1 MSFLL
6 NLQTDLKSLKFG
18 KDRPAEG
25 SSQQPYVKAA
35 IPPQNQD
42 YAEAMDIL
50 GTPIG
55 TGTDALIRGGIS
67 SAEHIARDLER
78 IGKWFFDTS
87 NPRGIQFVANQ
98 GILSEISVRTQA
110 SIGAK
115 PNQGFYSPLQTLYQ
129 IGTNNVGGHSN
140 RFLKGLINPLKQT
153 RTYMDVVAGK
163 GKDLNNNNILDISIV
178 EEANN
183 RLVLLNDIKQLNLK
197 EKIATPGVK
206 IAQQQK
212 TLKKALR
219 ANSIVVKKPN
229 TILRYQGGPNSTLG
243 AGNTDIFFAKDNQG
257 RDLRTGINN
266 PQIVPHLLN
275 TPLKGR
281 DGIEIKST
289 NISDFRNVK
298 LEDNK
303 TSTIMGLAPNYN
315 ASNAG
320 ENYTIE
326 GLKDSRIRMKSP
338 GQRGNIIDYA
348 VGKTDSNGNPVG
360 AVDLINAQPL
370 YRSGGVLSKE
380 KGIAKNDLV
389 KFRIA
394 AIDSEDPSQKEFI
407 HFRAFINNFTD
418 NYQGNW
424 NSVSYMGRG
433 EDFYRYSKFAR
444 SIQMDFTVAAQS
456 KPEIM
461 EQYKKLN
468 FLVSNAFPDYTK
480 AGYMAGPL
488 VQLTMGGWCY
498 ELPGFLN
505 SVNLDI
511 PQESPWEIG
520 IDTVGE
526 SDHSVKEMP
535 HYCNVSLQFTPIH
548 NFRPSKQKN
557 TYKGKNIT
565 KYGQERYIAL
575 SQGNQSFNNYDN
587 DIRPQLV
594 RPLKEPLTPIDL
606 SRPANNGN
614 NPIFPT
620 GLKSIPPYT
629 PPGGKIEEMKSN
641 TGNYPDSPSKR
652 QIKKEEKQKSKIL
665 KRAFDAP
672 DIASNIGGGFGS
684 II

>member
-18 KDRPAEG
+18 KDRPVEG
-25 SSQQPYVKAA
+25 SSQQPYVTTA

-87 NPRGIQFVANQ
+87 NPRGLQFVANQ

-140 RFLKGLINPLKQT
+140 RFLKGLLNPLKQT
-153 RTYMDVVAGK
+153 RTYMDVVAGR
-163 GKDLNNNNILDISIV
+163 DSNNNNILDVSIV

-197 EKIATPGVK
+197 EKIATPGIK
-206 IAQQQK
+206 ITQQQK
-212 TLKKALR
+212 TLSKSLR
-219 ANSIVVKKPN
+219 ANSIVAKRPN
-229 TILRYQGGPNSTLG
+229 TILRYQGGPNSVLG

-281 DGIEIKST
+281 NGIEIKPT
-289 NISDFRNVK
+289 NISDFRSVK

-315 ASNAG
+315 ALDAG
-320 ENYTIE
+320 ENYIIE
-326 GLKDSRIRMKSP
+326 GLRDSRIRMKSP

-348 VGKTDSNGNPVG
+348 VGKTDGDGNPVG
-360 AVDLINAQPL
+360 AVDLINAQPI
-370 YRSGGVLSKE
+370 YRSGGVKG
-380 KGIAKNDLV
+380 KKDGIAKNDLV

-498 ELPGFLN
+498 ELPGFFN

-520 IDTVGE
+520 IDTVGN

-548 NFRPSKQKN
+548 DFRPSKQKN
-557 TYKGKNIT
+557 TYNGKDVV

-575 SQGNQSFNNYDN
+575 SQGYQSFNNYDN

-594 RPLKEPLTPIDL
+594 RPLKEPLAPIDL
-606 SRPANNGN
+606 SRPVPSGN
-614 NPIFPT
+614 NPLFPT
-620 GLKSIPPYT
+620 GLQNFPPYIPP
-629 PPGGKIEEMKSN
+629 GEKIQEMKSN

-652 QIKKEEKQKSKIL
+652 QLKKANKQEL
-665 KRAFDAP
+665 KRIKNLDGFE
-672 DIASNIGGGFGS
+672 DIASNIGGGLGNN
-684 II
+684 I

>member
-25 SSQQPYVKAA
+25 SSQQPYVKTA

-78 IGKWFFDTS
+78 IGKWFFDTT
-87 NPRGIQFVANQ
+87 NPRGLQFVANQ

-110 SIGAK
+110 SQGAK

-140 RFLKGLINPLKQT
+140 RFLKGLLNPLKQT
-153 RTYMDVVAGK
+153 RGYLDSTGTPGTSNVTQNFVKDVIIG
-163 GKDLNNNNILDISIV
+163 GDDGS
-178 EEANN
+178 EN

-197 EKIATPGVK
+197 TDKTQAGALKIS
-206 IAQQQK
+206 
-212 TLKKALR
+212 KALL
-219 ANSIVVKKPN
+219 NNNIQISSTTDIFN
-229 TILRYQGGPNSTLG
+229 YQGGPNSILG
-243 AGNTDIFFAKDNQG
+243 AGNTQIRFATDQVG
-257 RDLRTGINN
+257 APLRTGINN
-266 PQIVPHLLN
+266 FRIKENLGN
-275 TPLKGR
+275 SPLEGR
-281 DGIEIKST
+281 KGIEIKPT

-298 LEDNK
+298 LEDAK
-303 TSTIMGLAPNYN
+303 TSTIMGLSPVYSTLNE
-315 ASNAG
+315 G
-320 ENYTIE
+320 TNYTIE
-326 GLKDSRIRMKSP
+326 GIRDSRIRMKSP
-338 GQRGNIIDYA
+338 GQRGNIIDYTF
-348 VGKTDSNGNPVG
+348 GKTDEQGNPVG
-360 AVDLINAQPL
+360 AVDLINAQPI
-370 YRSGGVLSKE
+370 YRSGGVLGKE

-394 AIDSEDPSQKEFI
+394 AIDTESPGQKEFI

-433 EDFYRYSKFAR
+433 EDFYRYSKFSR
-444 SIQMDFTVAAQS
+444 NIQMDFTVAAQS

-461 EQYKKLN
+461 EQYRKLN
-468 FLVSNAFPDYTK
+468 FLVSNTFPDYTE

-488 VQLTMGGWCY
+488 IQLTMGGWCY
-498 ELPGFLN
+498 ELPGFLQ
-505 SVNLDI
+505 SINLDI

-535 HYCNVSLQFTPIH
+535 HYCNVSMQFTPIH
-548 NFRPSKQKN
+548 NFRPAKQKN
-557 TYKGKNIT
+557 TYKGKDIT
-565 KYGQERYIAL
+565 KYGKERYIAL
-575 SQGNQSFNNYDN
+575 SQGTHKFDNYDN
-587 DIRPQLV
+587 VIEPKLAI
-594 RPLKEPLTPIDL
+594 PLKEPLTPIDL
-606 SRPANNGN
+606 SRPANSGN

-620 GLKSIPPYT
+620 GLESIPPYIK
-629 PPGGKIEEMKSN
+629 PGEKIEEMKSN
-641 TGNYPDSPSKR
+641 TGNFPKSPSKKQVR
-652 QIKKEEKQKSKIL
+652 KNKKQEAKIL

-672 DIASNIGGGFGS
+672 DIASNIGGGFGNNT
-684 II
+684 

>member
-98 GILSEISVRTQA
+98 GVLSEISVRTQA
-110 SIGAK
+110 SLGAK

-140 RFLKGLINPLKQT
+140 RFLKGLLNPLKQT
-153 RTYMDVVAGK
+153 RGYLDSTGTPGTFNVTENFVKDVIIG
-163 GKDLNNNNILDISIV
+163 GEDGS
-178 EEANN
+178 EN
-183 RLVLLNDIKQLNLK
+183 RLVLLNDIKQNNKKTTSTKKLK
-197 EKIATPGVK
+197 IDVEN
-206 IAQQQK
+206 
-212 TLKKALR
+212 ALFR
-219 ANSIVVKKPN
+219 NNIQISKPN
-229 TILRYQGGPNSTLG
+229 EIFEYQGGPNSILG
-243 AGNTDIFFAKDNQG
+243 VGNTSIRFATNNAG
-257 RDLRTGINN
+257 ADLRTGINN

-281 DGIEIKST
+281 DGIEIKPT

-338 GQRGNIIDYA
+338 SQRGNIIDYTF
-348 VGKTDSNGNPVG
+348 GKTDSNGNPVG

-370 YRSGGVLSKE
+370 YRSGGVLGKE
-380 KGIAKNDLV
+380 EGIAKNDLV

-433 EDFYRYSKFAR
+433 EEFYRYSKFAR

-520 IDTVGE
+520 INTVGE

-565 KYGQERYIAL
+565 KYGKERYIAL
-575 SQGNQSFNNYDN
+575 SQGRSQFNNYDN
-587 DIRPQLV
+587 IIEPKLAI
-594 RPLKEPLTPIDL
+594 PLKEPLTPIDL

-641 TGNYPDSPSKR
+641 TGNFPESPSKKQVR
-652 QIKKEEKQKSKIL
+652 KNKKQEAKIL

-684 II
+684 IT